1 MRWGSETEHCPE
13 THDWPCPAEQQ
24 ATREALPKTKLQNG
38 SRLLEVVHTCGPV
51 CILSVPLSLSHM
63 HTYPFPPPN
72 PWPRVSLVIYTHLFF
87 EAASHVA
94 PSVLIV
100 FTYTCALWTSGPLAA
115 IFKWWWSGMHHQSQ
129 CPAVLGTKPRAP
141 CTLRIHST
149 EHHCQPLC
157 AVLTTIEYM
166 MAYWVLCL
174 LIWEAILK
182 QWTVSG
188 IYFRWPH
195 SAPYI

>member
-1 MRWGSETEHCPE
+1 MGVR
-13 THDWPCPAEQQ
+13 D
-24 ATREALPKTKLQNG
+24 RALPRNSWLAMPSGAASYKRG
-38 SRLLEVVHTCGPV
+38 PWESASRSCPHLWTCMHSFCP
-51 CILSVPLSLSHM
+51 SVSLSHA
-63 HTYPFPPPN
+63 HLPLPTPK
-72 PWPRVSLVIYTHLFF
+72 PWPRVSLVVYTHLFF

-100 FTYTCALWTSGPLAA
+100 ITYTCALWTSGPLAA
-115 IFKWWWSGMHHQSQ
+115 IFKWWGSGIHHQSQ

-141 CTLRIHST
+141 CMLRTHST

-157 AVLTTIEYM
+157 AVLTTIECM